1 MKEVLLARIVR
12 VVAFAWI
19 ALTGCASTPG
29 PATLSAESQRIAAI
43 DKITLLPTV
52 VLAEIKPR
60 DRKMLTEVIETQL
73 PLELALKGYVL
84 SKAEAYSPTANY
96 SPADIAAMN
105 EMEMAKL
112 GAKND
117 RYILV
122 CFVNAIS
129 SQYLVVAKT
138 GHASLA
144 AVLLDKQTSEVLWSN
159 KSDKSDTLDWMF
171 DMGLIFIPFINQ
183 KANVTYQAFRELFK
197 SFPEAR

>member
-1 MKEVLLARIVR
+1 
-12 VVAFAWI
+12 
-19 ALTGCASTPG
+19 
-29 PATLSAESQRIAAI
+29 
-43 DKITLLPTV
+43 
-52 VLAEIKPR
+52 
-60 DRKMLTEVIETQL
+60 MLTEVIETQL
-73 PLELALKGYVL
+73 PLELALKDYVL

-105 EMEMAKL
+105 EMELAKL
-112 GAKND
+112 GAEND

-122 CFVNAIS
+122 CFVNVIS

-171 DMGLIFIPFINQ
+171 DMGLFSFRSSTRRPTSLTRRFASCSNHFRKHADYRTQSSSTGRTHVATQFLTSQSIGLRLHSHFDNGLFGSENQ
-183 KANVTYQAFRELFK
+183 EHGPGLA
-197 SFPEAR
+197 